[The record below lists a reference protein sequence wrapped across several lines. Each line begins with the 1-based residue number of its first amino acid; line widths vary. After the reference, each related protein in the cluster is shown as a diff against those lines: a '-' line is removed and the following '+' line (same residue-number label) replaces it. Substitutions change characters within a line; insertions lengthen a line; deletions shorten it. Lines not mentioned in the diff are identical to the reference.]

1 MEKITLKIEGMSCGH
16 CVKAV
21 TDALAALA
29 GVSDIAV
36 SLEGKSAAFSYD
48 AAAVSLD
55 AVRAAIEEEG
65 YDVVA

>member
-1 MEKITLKIEGMSCGH
+1 MEKITLKIEGMSCSH

-21 TDALAALA
+21 TDAVSALA
-29 GVSDIAV
+29 GVADVAV
-36 SLEGKSAAFSYD
+36 SLEDGSATFNYD
-48 AAAVSLD
+48 AAVASLD